1 MSATGEGRC
10 PHCGC
15 RLRLEPGV
23 DGLPDA
29 DCPDC
34 RRPLRTPAD
43 AFVEPERAP
52 SSAWRFAVAAVVVA
66 VAVGLGR
73 GGAFSS
79 GSVPAGA
86 EPKSDVAAAVGPDP
100 VRPVDETAE
109 PVRAGAAAVPED
121 PAAEVVLSVVRGT
134 DSIRSDRPPL
144 ELPSR
149 ETVSVAPVLASDAS
163 VLACEEDSPE
173 PIDLGRF
180 SADGPPPL
188 SSPVGFVEDVA
199 ATEQRLDR
207 TFAGVG
213 SLPEVPFG
221 RLRLTLA
228 ERAGCPIG
236 YAADVLDGE
245 RFDGLSVRLA
255 GGDGVTVGELLA
267 DAAGRAGLA
276 YEVRAGRIVL
286 RPRDDL
292 GRRD

>member
-34 RRPLRTPAD
+34 LRPLRTPAD
-43 AFVEPERAP
+43 AFVEPERVP

-100 VRPVDETAE
+100 VRPADETAE
-109 PVRAGAAAVPED
+109 PVRADAGVVAED
-121 PAAEVVLSVVRGT
+121 PAAEVVLSLVRGT
-134 DSIRSDRPPL
+134 DSIQTERPSA

-149 ETVSVAPVLASDAS
+149 ETVSVAPVLVDGD
-163 VLACEEDSPE
+163 DSPE
-173 PIDLGRF
+173 PTNLGRF
-180 SADGPPPL
+180 LADAPPPL

-199 ATEQRLDR
+199 VTEQRLDR
-207 TFAGVG
+207 TFDGVG

-255 GGDGVTVGELLA
+255 GGDRVTVGELLA

-276 YEVRAGRIVL
+276 YEVRAGRVVL
-286 RPRDDL
+286 RPGDEF